1 MTVALIAAMARN
13 RVIGCAQQLPWR
25 LPEDLKRFKATTMGH
40 ALLMGRATF
49 DAIGRALPGRRSI
62 VVTRQAGWSAPG
74 VEVVHSIDVGLA
86 LAADGA
92 GSAAPDGQLFVAGGG
107 DIFQQTIER
116 ADRLYLT
123 LIDLD
128 VEGDTFF
135 PEFDA
140 ARFREVERE
149 SHPNAPLPFTFVT
162 LERRP

>member
-49 DAIGRALPGRRSI
+49 DAIGRPLPGRRSI

-74 VEVVHSIDVGLA
+74 VEVVHSIDAGLA
-86 LAADGA
+86 LAADG
-92 GSAAPDGQLFVAGGG
+92 GDPAAPDGQLFVAGGG
-107 DIFQQTIER
+107 DIFQQTIEG

-149 SHPNAPLPFTFVT
+149 SHPNGPLPFTFVT
-162 LERRP
+162 LERRS